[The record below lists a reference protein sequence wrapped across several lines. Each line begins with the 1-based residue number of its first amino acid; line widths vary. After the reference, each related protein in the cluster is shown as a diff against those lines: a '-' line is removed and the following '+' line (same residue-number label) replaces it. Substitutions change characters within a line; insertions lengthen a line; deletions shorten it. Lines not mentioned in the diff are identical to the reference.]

1 MKDSFRDFILKTRQF
16 SPSKPG
22 FPDGF
27 TGISPKKEL
36 GFTHRSPVDDFS
48 EKSQDFTL
56 F

>member
-1 MKDSFRDFILKTRQF
+1 MKDSFHDLILKTRPS
-16 SPSKPG
+16 SPKPG

-27 TGISPKKEL
+27 TGISPKKDL

-48 EKSQDFTL
+48 ESHQDFSL